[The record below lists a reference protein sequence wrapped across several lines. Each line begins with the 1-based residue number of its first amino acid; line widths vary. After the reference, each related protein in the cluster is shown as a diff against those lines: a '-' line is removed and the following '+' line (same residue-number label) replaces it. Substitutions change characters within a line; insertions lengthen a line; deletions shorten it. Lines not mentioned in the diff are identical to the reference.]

1 LFGIVWIIVTGL
13 SQGYLNTS
21 EHLEC
26 QKFLKLS
33 VLTDNIVSFS
43 MVFMMLFEK
52 TVIEQENYSQVE
64 RAALKLLKGDQ
75 EKVDSIMEQVFNK
88 DSKIQFK

>member
-1 LFGIVWIIVTGL
+1 
-13 SQGYLNTS
+13 
-21 EHLEC
+21 
-26 QKFLKLS
+26 
-33 VLTDNIVSFS
+33 